1 MERILQNCT
10 IFLNKYFD
18 FGANGEKPLTKKGAL
33 ALLLPTVIALVLL
46 VIYFATSGPEHLP
59 RTWEQQ
65 KSPTAIGLN

>member
-18 FGANGEKPLTKKGAL
+18 FGTNGEKPLTKKGTL
-33 ALLLPTVIALVLL
+33 ELLLLAVIVLVLL

-59 RTWEQQ
+59 RT
-65 KSPTAIGLN
+65 

>member
-33 ALLLPTVIALVLL
+33 ALLLPTVIVLVLL
-46 VIYFATSGPEHLP
+46 VIYFSTSGPEHLP
-59 RTWEQQ
+59 KT
-65 KSPTAIGLN
+65 